1 MSASPPGESASI
13 LPWFWPD
20 AGSLALL
27 AQSPVLPWADLRED
41 PGAVFL
47 ILAHL
52 DPLAADLA
60 AEAPSPELLR
70 HAAAQLRDL
79 SVPWVDWR
87 HRTVAPAFRTAI
99 AAARLA
105 GLIADYVGSCDPAA
119 AWCGGLLATAGW
131 LAVGVHDPAALAACV
146 TAPNF
151 AADPWG
157 AQLRTWG
164 VSRGDIA
171 WRLAGAWKLPNWAK
185 VLMGGLS
192 YSPADADQLGG
203 LARLHAVVQTAVALA
218 EECEMPLG
226 LGREFDVAEAHAELS
241 LRSADVETIRAR
253 YASSR
258 QHGWLYQREWLD
270 PTAVPGLAKQLEVA
284 ADRLDDRPQTLPF
297 PVAEI
302 DDSLR
307 VAKLEAMAEFA
318 AGASHEINN
327 PLAVISAN
335 SQYLLKQDPTA
346 GQRKALESIIR
357 QTERVHGILRELMTF
372 ARPPAPKLAGV
383 DAGAVAAEAMKLL
396 QPLADERVV
405 RLDLSKPGNPVR
417 LEADPDHLRN
427 ILLALVRNGVEAAG
441 KHGYVRLKVAARADR
456 IELTVEDSGPGPDET
471 DRDHLFDPFY
481 SGRAAGRGRGLG
493 LPTAWQLAR
502 QHGGDVRYVPTADGP
517 TRFVCTL
524 PAAVPQAQ
532 PARKSA

>member
-27 AQSPVLPWADLRED
+27 AQSPVIPWADLRED

-60 AEAPSPELLR
+60 AEVPSPELLR
-70 HAAAQLRDL
+70 HAAAQLRDP

-87 HRTVAPAFRTAI
+87 HRTVAPAFRTSI
-99 AAARLA
+99 AAARMSA
-105 GLIADYVGSCDPAA
+105 LIAEYVGSCDPVA

-131 LAVGVHDPAALAACV
+131 LAVGVNDPNALAACV

-151 AADPWG
+151 TADPWG

-171 WRLAGAWKLPNWAK
+171 WRLAGAWQLPNWAK

-192 YSPADADQLGG
+192 YSPADADRLGG
-203 LARLHAVVQTAVALA
+203 LARLHAVVQAAVTLA

-226 LGREFDVAEAHAELS
+226 LSREFDAAEAHAELS
-241 LRSADVETIRAR
+241 LRTADLETIRAR
-253 YASSR
+253 YASSK
-258 QHGWLYQREWLD
+258 QHGWLYHKDWQD
-270 PTAVPGLAKQLEVA
+270 PTAVPGLADQLHAA
-284 ADRLDDRPQTLPF
+284 ADRLDDRPETLPF
-297 PVAEI
+297 PVTEA
-302 DDSLR
+302 DDAFR
-307 VAKLEAMAEFA
+307 AAKLEALAEFA
-318 AGASHEINN
+318 AGASHEINT

-335 SQYLLKQDPTA
+335 GQYLLKQDPTD

-357 QTERVHGILRELMTF
+357 QAERVHGILRELMVF
-372 ARPPAPKLAGV
+372 ARPPAPKFAGV
-383 DAGAVAAEAMKLL
+383 DAGAVAVEAMKLL
-396 QPLADERVV
+396 QPLADERLV

-417 LEADPDHLRN
+417 LDADADQLRN
-427 ILLALVRNGVEAAG
+427 IMVALVRNGIEAAG
-441 KHGYVRLKVAARADR
+441 KHGCVRLKVATRADR
-456 IELTVEDSGPGPDET
+456 IELTVEDSGAGLDEES
-471 DRDHLFDPFY
+471 RDHLFDPFY
-481 SGRAAGRGRGLG
+481 CGRAAGRGRGLG

-502 QHGGDVRYVPTADGP
+502 QHGGDVRYVPTPDGP

-524 PAAVPQAQ
+524 PAAVPQAL
-532 PARKSA
+532 PSRKSA